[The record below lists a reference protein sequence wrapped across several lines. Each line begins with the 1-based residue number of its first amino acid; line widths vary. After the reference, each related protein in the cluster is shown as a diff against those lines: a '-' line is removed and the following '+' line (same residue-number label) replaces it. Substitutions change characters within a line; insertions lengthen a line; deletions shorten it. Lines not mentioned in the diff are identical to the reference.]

1 MVRACL
7 AASRGV
13 WVTLDRYNRRVGR
26 IPSITGDPHLTTHAP
41 HSRPINIIAV
51 AGSLRAG
58 SFNRALM
65 RAAVETRPPDMS
77 VKEFDIRGVPFYD
90 GDVEAQGDPQ
100 AVTVMKSAIS
110 AADGILI
117 ATPEYHH
124 SIPGVLK
131 NALDWAGR
139 DTKGRGAVTCCLA
152 GKPVGIIGA
161 GGGAGT
167 ARAQLHLRQVLAE
180 TRSLVM
186 VQPTV
191 LVPMA
196 RQKFD
201 SQLKLTDDAVK
212 QQLADFMKALADW
225 TRRLTAK

>member
-1 MVRACL
+1 M
-7 AASRGV
+7 GV
-13 WVTLDRYNRRVGR
+13 GHSTPLQSPGC
-26 IPSITGDPHLTTHAP
+26 PHSPLTGDRRLTTFSSQHL
-41 HSRPINIIAV
+41 RPVSVLAI

-58 SFNRALM
+58 SYNRALM
-65 RAAVETRPPDMS
+65 RAAIEIKPLEMS
-77 VKEFDIRGVPFYD
+77 VKEFDLRSIPFYD

-100 AVTVMKSAIS
+100 AVTAMKSAIS
-110 AADGILI
+110 AADGVLI

-139 DTKGRGAVTCCLA
+139 DTKGRGAATCCLA
-152 GKPVGIIGA
+152 GKPVGIMGT
-161 GGGAGT
+161 GGMAGT

-180 TRSLVM
+180 TRSFVM
-186 VQPTV
+186 VQPTA
-191 LVPMA
+191 LVPFA

-201 SQLKLTDDAVK
+201 AQLKLTDDAVK

-225 TRRLTAK
+225 TRRMMPVR